1 MMNDHAEN
9 NDEEKALLKAKSDA
23 LRLLSFSARSSS
35 ELRKRLEMKK
45 CPEDLIDQVIE
56 SFTRQGLL
64 DDKKFAKLYAESRVY
79 SRPTGRKSL
88 EMDLKKK
95 GLTPELVSETLS
107 ELKDYDEKAM
117 AKELIRQ
124 RLRGMSGVSV
134 EKRKARIFGLLK
146 RRGFGSDVIFPAMN
160 EAFKEYLSEELE

>member
-1 MMNDHAEN
+1 MNDDARN
-9 NDEEKALLKAKSDA
+9 SDEEKALIKAKSDA

-35 ELRKRLEMKK
+35 ELRKRLQMKRFSS
-45 CPEDLIDQVIE
+45 DLIDQVIE

-79 SRPTGRKSL
+79 NRPTGRKNL

-95 GLTPELVSETLS
+95 GLAPELVSETLS

-117 AKELIRQ
+117 AKELVIR
-124 RLRGMSGVSV
+124 RLRSMKGISAQ
-134 EKRKARIFGLLK
+134 KKKARLFGFLK
-146 RRGFGSDVIFPAMN
+146 RRGFGNDSIFSAMN
-160 EAFKEYLSEELE
+160 EAFAEFTSEGLE